1 MSVLEFFL
9 YITLANWSIVTLL
22 WIFIRKNNHI
32 YLINVYW
39 GAGFVLLTAAAMS
52 LEGFLEDSSFHI
64 RQYLVNCLVILWGVE
79 LSFFLYRKEKI
90 GLKGP
95 ADLITE
101 KYKRDL
107 KSYRKRFLK
116 IGLLQVLAISPII
129 SINYLPGTNSLNF
142 LDFLGFILF
151 SLGFYIETKSNNDLL
166 AFRVN
171 NLEKKRILSAGLWE
185 YSRHPN
191 YFGHLL
197 QWWAFYLVA
206 CNAIGGAWSFFGPLI
221 MSLYT
226 LKLVI
231 KSTEKR
237 MLANVPE
244 YSGYINSTNKLI
256 PEVFQGGNQA
266 LDAIR
271 SLVPYRQLTA
281 FAGLISRSENQLIK
295 KILISWFYYFY
306 KPNLDESVN
315 KKPQD
320 FRSFND
326 FFTRKLESKSRPINQ
341 DTDIIISPV
350 DGIVV
355 SLGNLKKGALIQAK
369 GISYD
374 VSELIQDQALENN
387 FKNGCYVTIYL
398 APTNYHRIHFP
409 FGGTIEKTKYLKGN
423 LYSVNASSAR
433 RIKSLYSEN
442 ERTFTF
448 VKSESLSYGLVSVGA
463 AMVGSIVPFWNEEIN
478 SKKEHLVD
486 LWNKGPKEDLLRVSK
501 GEELGYFQMGSTV
514 ILLFPSNIQID
525 KNFLYEAKPVK
536 FGEELI
542 NLSKRK

>member
-9 YITLANWSIVTLL
+9 YITLVNWSIVTLL
-22 WIFIRKNNHI
+22 WIFIKKNKQI
-32 YLINVYW
+32 YLINVYS
-39 GAGFVLLTAAAMS
+39 GSGFVLLTVAAMV
-52 LEGFLEDSSFHI
+52 LEGFFEDSSFHI
-64 RQYLVNCLVILWGVE
+64 RQYLVNCLVILWGVK

-90 GLKGP
+90 VLKGP
-95 ADLITE
+95 ADLVTE

-107 KSYRKRFLK
+107 KSYRERFLK

-197 QWWAFYLVA
+197 QWWAFYIVA

-226 LKLVI
+226 LKVVI
-231 KSTEKR
+231 KGTEKR
-237 MLANVPE
+237 MLTNVPE

-271 SLVPYRQLTA
+271 SLVPFRQLTA

-295 KILISWFYYFY
+295 KTLISWFCYFY

-341 DTDIIISPV
+341 ETDIIISPV
-350 DGIVV
+350 DGMVV
-355 SLGNLKKGALIQAK
+355 SLGYLKKGALIQAK

-398 APTNYHRIHFP
+398 APINYHRIHFP
-409 FGGTIEKTKYLKGN
+409 FGGTIGKTKYLKGN

-433 RIKSLYSEN
+433 RIKSLYSKN

-463 AMVGSIVPFWNEEIN
+463 AMVGSIVPFWNKDIN

-486 LWNKGPKEDLLRVSK
+486 LWNQGPEEDLLRVSK

-514 ILLFPSNIQID
+514 ILLFPSDIQID

>member
-22 WIFIRKNNHI
+22 WIFIRNNSQI

-52 LEGFLEDSSFHI
+52 LEGLLEDSSFHI
-64 RQYLVNCLVILWGVE
+64 RQYLVNCLVILWGVK

-107 KSYRKRFLK
+107 KSYRERFLK

-197 QWWAFYLVA
+197 QWWAFYIVA

-226 LKLVI
+226 LKVVI
-231 KSTEKR
+231 KGTEKR

-271 SLVPYRQLTA
+271 SLVPFRQLTA

-295 KILISWFYYFY
+295 KILISWFCYFY

-350 DGIVV
+350 DGMVV

-398 APTNYHRIHFP
+398 APINYHRIHFP

-433 RIKSLYSEN
+433 RIKSLYSKN

-486 LWNKGPKEDLLRVSK
+486 LWNQGPEEDLLRVSK

-514 ILLFPSNIQID
+514 ILLFPSDIQID

>member
-1 MSVLEFFL
+1 MSVLEFCL
-9 YITLANWSIVTLL
+9 YITLVNWSIVILL
-22 WIFIRKNNHI
+22 LVFIKNNNQI

-39 GAGFVLLTAAAMS
+39 GTGFVLLTAAAMS

-64 RQYLVNCLVILWGVE
+64 RQYLVNCLVILWGVK

-107 KSYRKRFLK
+107 KSYRERFLK

-151 SLGFYIETKSNNDLL
+151 SLGFYIETKSNNNLL
-166 AFRVN
+166 TFKVN

-197 QWWAFYLVA
+197 QWWAFYIVA

-226 LKLVI
+226 LKVVI
-231 KSTEKR
+231 KGTEKR

-271 SLVPYRQLTA
+271 SLVPFRQLTA

-295 KILISWFYYFY
+295 KILISWFCYFY

-315 KKPQD
+315 KKSQD

-341 DTDIIISPV
+341 ETDIIISPV
-350 DGIVV
+350 DGMVV

-398 APTNYHRIHFP
+398 APINYHRIHFP

-433 RIKSLYSEN
+433 RIKSLYSKN

-463 AMVGSIVPFWNEEIN
+463 AMVGSIVPFWNKEIN

-486 LWNKGPKEDLLRVSK
+486 LWNQGPEEDLLRVSK

-514 ILLFPSNIQID
+514 ILLFPFDIQID

>member
-9 YITLANWSIVTLL
+9 YITLANWSIVTFL
-22 WIFIRKNNHI
+22 WVFIKKNSQI

-39 GAGFVLLTAAAMS
+39 GAGYVLLTVVAMT
-52 LEGFLEDSSFHI
+52 LNGLLEDSSFHV
-64 RQYLVNCLVILWGVE
+64 RQYLVNFLVTIWGIK
-79 LSFFLYRKEKI
+79 LSFFLYRKEKLRLE
-90 GLKGP
+90 GSSE
-95 ADLITE
+95 LIAE
-101 KYKRDL
+101 KYERDL

-116 IGLLQVLAISPII
+116 IGLLQVLAIFPII

-151 SLGFYIETKSNNDLL
+151 SLGFYVETKSNNDLL

-197 QWWAFYLVA
+197 QWWAFYIIA

-226 LKLVI
+226 LKVVI
-231 KSTEKR
+231 KDTEKR

-244 YSGYINSTNKLI
+244 YSGYINKTNKLM
-256 PEVFQGGNQA
+256 PGVFQGGNQA
-266 LDAIR
+266 LDVIR
-271 SLVPYRQLTA
+271 SVVPFRQFTA
-281 FAGLISRSENQLIK
+281 FAGLISRSENKLIK
-295 KILISWFYYFY
+295 KILISWFCYFY
-306 KPNLDESVN
+306 KPNLDESIN
-315 KKPQD
+315 KRPQD

-341 DTDIIISPV
+341 DTDTIISPV
-350 DGIVV
+350 DGTVV
-355 SLGNLKKGALIQAK
+355 SLGNLKEGTLIQAK

-374 VSELIQDQALENN
+374 VSDLIQDQALENT

-398 APTNYHRIHFP
+398 APINYHRIHFP
-409 FGGTIEKTKYLKGN
+409 FSGTIEKTKYLKGN

-433 RIKSLYSEN
+433 RIKSLYSKN

-478 SKKEHLVD
+478 SKKEHLVN
-486 LWNKGPKEDLLRVSK
+486 LWNQGPDEDLLRVSK
-501 GEELGYFQMGSTV
+501 GKELGYFQMGSTV
-514 ILLFPSNIQID
+514 ILLFPSDIQID

-542 NLSKRK
+542 NLSERK

>member
-22 WIFIRKNNHI
+22 WVFIKNNNQI

-39 GAGFVLLTAAAMS
+39 GTGFVLLTAAAMS

-64 RQYLVNCLVILWGVE
+64 RQYLVNCLVILWGVK

-107 KSYRKRFLK
+107 KSYKERFLK

-197 QWWAFYLVA
+197 QWWAFYIVA

-226 LKLVI
+226 LKVVI
-231 KSTEKR
+231 KGTEKR

-271 SLVPYRQLTA
+271 SLVPFRQLTA

-295 KILISWFYYFY
+295 KTLISWFCYFY

-326 FFTRKLESKSRPINQ
+326 FFTRKLESNSRPINQ
-341 DTDIIISPV
+341 ETDIIISPV
-350 DGIVV
+350 DGMVV

-369 GISYD
+369 GISYE
-374 VSELIQDQALENN
+374 VSELIQDHSLENN

-398 APTNYHRIHFP
+398 APINYHRIHFP

-433 RIKSLYSEN
+433 RIKSLYSKN

-463 AMVGSIVPFWNEEIN
+463 AMVGSIVPFWNKEIN

-486 LWNKGPKEDLLRVSK
+486 LWNQGPEEDLLRVSK

-514 ILLFPSNIQID
+514 ILLFPSDVKID

>member
-9 YITLANWSIVTLL
+9 YITLVNWSIVTLL
-22 WIFIRKNNHI
+22 WIFIKKNTQI

-39 GAGFVLLTAAAMS
+39 GAGFILLTVAAMVM
-52 LEGFLEDSSFHI
+52 EGMFEDSSFHI
-64 RQYLVNCLVILWGVE
+64 RQYLVNFLVSLWGIK

-90 GLKGP
+90 RSKGP
-95 ADLITE
+95 ADLVTE

-107 KSYRKRFLK
+107 NSYRKGFLK

-142 LDFLGFILF
+142 LDFLVFMLF
-151 SLGFYIETKSNNDLL
+151 SLGFYIETKSNSDLL
-166 AFRVN
+166 AFKVN

-185 YSRHPN
+185 HSHHPN

-206 CNAIGGAWSFFGPLI
+206 CNAIGGTWSFFGPLI

-226 LKLVI
+226 LKVVI
-231 KSTEKR
+231 KGAEKR
-237 MLANVPE
+237 MLANVLE

-271 SLVPYRQLTA
+271 SLVPFRQLTA

-295 KILISWFYYFY
+295 KILIRWFCYFY

-350 DGIVV
+350 DGMVV

-374 VSELIQDQALENN
+374 VSELIQDQALENS

-398 APTNYHRIHFP
+398 APINYHRIHFP
-409 FGGTIEKTKYLKGN
+409 FDGTIEKTKYLEGN

-433 RIKSLYSEN
+433 RIKSLYSKN

-486 LWNKGPKEDLLRVSK
+486 LWNQGPEEDLLRVSK

-514 ILLFPSNIQID
+514 ILLFPSDIQID

>member
-1 MSVLEFFL
+1 M
-9 YITLANWSIVTLL
+9 
-22 WIFIRKNNHI
+22 
-32 YLINVYW
+32 
-39 GAGFVLLTAAAMS
+39 
-52 LEGFLEDSSFHI
+52 
-64 RQYLVNCLVILWGVE
+64 
-79 LSFFLYRKEKI
+79 
-90 GLKGP
+90 
-95 ADLITE
+95 
-101 KYKRDL
+101 
-107 KSYRKRFLK
+107 
-116 IGLLQVLAISPII
+116 
-129 SINYLPGTNSLNF
+129 
-142 LDFLGFILF
+142 LF
-151 SLGFYIETKSNNDLL
+151 SLGFYIETKSTNDLL
-166 AFRVN
+166 TFKVN

-185 YSRHPN
+185 HSRHPN

-197 QWWAFYLVA
+197 QWWAFYIVA

-226 LKLVI
+226 LKVVI
-231 KSTEKR
+231 KGTEKR

-271 SLVPYRQLTA
+271 SLVPFRQLTA

-295 KILISWFYYFY
+295 KILISWFCYFY

-350 DGIVV
+350 DGMVV

-374 VSELIQDQALENN
+374 VSELIQDQALENS

-398 APTNYHRIHFP
+398 APINYHRIHFP
-409 FGGTIEKTKYLKGN
+409 FGGTIEKTKYLEGN

-433 RIKSLYSEN
+433 RIKSLYSKN

-478 SKKEHLVD
+478 PKKEHLVD
-486 LWNKGPKEDLLRVSK
+486 LWNQGPEEDLLRVSK

-514 ILLFPSNIQID
+514 ILLFPSDIQID

>member
-1 MSVLEFFL
+1 M
-9 YITLANWSIVTLL
+9 
-22 WIFIRKNNHI
+22 
-32 YLINVYW
+32 
-39 GAGFVLLTAAAMS
+39 
-52 LEGFLEDSSFHI
+52 
-64 RQYLVNCLVILWGVE
+64 
-79 LSFFLYRKEKI
+79 
-90 GLKGP
+90 
-95 ADLITE
+95 
-101 KYKRDL
+101 
-107 KSYRKRFLK
+107 
-116 IGLLQVLAISPII
+116 
-129 SINYLPGTNSLNF
+129 
-142 LDFLGFILF
+142 LF
-151 SLGFYIETKSNNDLL
+151 SLGFYIETKSNSDLL
-166 AFRVN
+166 TFKVN
-171 NLEKKRILSAGLWE
+171 NLEKKIILSAGLWE

-197 QWWAFYLVA
+197 QWWAFYIVA

-221 MSLYT
+221 VSLYT
-226 LKLVI
+226 LKVVI
-231 KSTEKR
+231 KGTEKR

-244 YSGYINSTNKLI
+244 YSGYIISTNKLI

-271 SLVPYRQLTA
+271 SLVPFRQLTA

-295 KILISWFYYFY
+295 KILISWFCYFY

-326 FFTRKLESKSRPINQ
+326 FFTRKLELKSRPINQ
-341 DTDIIISPV
+341 GADIITSPV
-350 DGIVV
+350 DGVVV

-369 GISYD
+369 GISYE
-374 VSELIQDQALENN
+374 VSELIQDHSLENN

-398 APTNYHRIHFP
+398 APINYHRIHFP
-409 FGGTIEKTKYLKGN
+409 FGGTIEKTKYLEGN

-433 RIKSLYSEN
+433 RIKSLYSKN

-448 VKSESLSYGLVSVGA
+448 VKSESFSYGLVSVGA

-486 LWNKGPKEDLLRVSK
+486 LWNQGPEEDLLRVSK

-514 ILLFPSNIQID
+514 ILLFPSDIQID

-542 NLSKRK
+542 NISKRK

>member
-9 YITLANWSIVTLL
+9 YITFVNWSIVTLL
-22 WIFIRKNNHI
+22 WLFIKKNNQI
-32 YLINVYW
+32 YLINVYC
-39 GAGFVLLTAAAMS
+39 GSGFILLTVAAMVM
-52 LEGFLEDSSFHI
+52 EGIFEDSSFHI
-64 RQYLVNCLVILWGVE
+64 RQYLVNFLVILWGIK
-79 LSFFLYRKEKI
+79 LSSFLYRKEKI
-90 GLKGP
+90 RSKGP
-95 ADLITE
+95 ADLLTE

-107 KSYRKRFLK
+107 NSYRKRFLK

-142 LDFLGFILF
+142 LDFLGFMLF
-151 SLGFYIETKSNNDLL
+151 SLGFYIESKSNSDLL
-166 AFRVN
+166 TFKVN
-171 NLEKKRILSAGLWE
+171 NLKKKRILSAGLWE
-185 YSRHPN
+185 HSRHPN

-197 QWWAFYLVA
+197 QWWAFYIVA

-226 LKLVI
+226 LKVVI
-231 KSTEKR
+231 KGTEKR

-266 LDAIR
+266 LDAMR
-271 SLVPYRQLTA
+271 SLVPFRQLTA

-295 KILISWFYYFY
+295 KILISWFCYFY

-315 KKPQD
+315 KKAQD

-326 FFTRKLESKSRPINQ
+326 FFTRKLKSESRPINQ

-374 VSELIQDQALENN
+374 VSELIQDRSLENS
-387 FKNGCYVTIYL
+387 FENGCYVTIYL
-398 APTNYHRIHFP
+398 APINYHRIHFP
-409 FGGTIEKTKYLKGN
+409 FGGTIKKTKYLKGN

-433 RIKSLYSEN
+433 RIKSLYSKN

-486 LWNKGPKEDLLRVSK
+486 LWNQGPEEDLLRVSK

-514 ILLFPSNIQID
+514 ILLFPSDIQID

>member
-9 YITLANWSIVTLL
+9 YITLVNWSIVTLL
-22 WIFIRKNNHI
+22 WIFIKKNNQI

-39 GAGFVLLTAAAMS
+39 GTGFVLLTAAAMS

-64 RQYLVNCLVILWGVE
+64 RQYLVNCLVILWGVK

-90 GLKGP
+90 GLRCP
-95 ADLITE
+95 ADLIAE
-101 KYKRDL
+101 KYKRNL
-107 KSYRKRFLK
+107 KSYKERFLK

-185 YSRHPN
+185 HSRHPN

-197 QWWAFYLVA
+197 QWWAFYIVA

-221 MSLYT
+221 VSLYT
-226 LKLVI
+226 LKVVI
-231 KSTEKR
+231 KGTEKR

-266 LDAIR
+266 LDVIR
-271 SLVPYRQLTA
+271 SLVPFRQLTA
-281 FAGLISRSENQLIK
+281 FAGLISRSESQLIK
-295 KILISWFYYFY
+295 KILISWFCYFY

-320 FRSFND
+320 FKSFND

-341 DTDIIISPV
+341 DADIITSPV
-350 DGIVV
+350 DGVVV

-369 GISYD
+369 GISYE
-374 VSELIQDQALENN
+374 VSELIQDHSLENN

-398 APTNYHRIHFP
+398 APINYHRIHFP
-409 FGGTIEKTKYLKGN
+409 FGGTIEKTKYLEGN

-433 RIKSLYSEN
+433 RIKSLYSKN

-478 SKKEHLVD
+478 PKKEHLVD
-486 LWNKGPKEDLLRVSK
+486 LWNQGPEEDLLRVSK

-514 ILLFPSNIQID
+514 ILLFPSDIQID

>member
-9 YITLANWSIVTLL
+9 YITFVNWSIVTLL
-22 WIFIRKNNHI
+22 WLFIKKNNQI
-32 YLINVYW
+32 YIINVYS
-39 GAGFVLLTAAAMS
+39 GSGFVLLTVAAMVMES
-52 LEGFLEDSSFHI
+52 IFEDSSFHI
-64 RQYLVNCLVILWGVE
+64 RQYLVNFLVILWGIK
-79 LSFFLYRKEKI
+79 LSSFLYRKEKI
-90 GLKGP
+90 RSKGP
-95 ADLITE
+95 ADLVGE
-101 KYKRDL
+101 EYKRDL
-107 KSYRKRFLK
+107 NSYRKRFLK

-166 AFRVN
+166 TFKVN
-171 NLEKKRILSAGLWE
+171 NLEKKIILSAGLWE

-197 QWWAFYLVA
+197 QWWAFYIVA
-206 CNAIGGAWSFFGPLI
+206 CNAIGGEWSFFGPLI

-226 LKLVI
+226 LKVVI
-231 KSTEKR
+231 KGTEKR

-244 YSGYINSTNKLI
+244 YSGYIINTNKLI

-266 LDAIR
+266 LDAMR
-271 SLVPYRQLTA
+271 SLVPFRQLTA

-295 KILISWFYYFY
+295 KILISWFCYFY
-306 KPNLDESVN
+306 KPNLDESAN
-315 KKPQD
+315 KKLQD

-326 FFTRKLESKSRPINQ
+326 FFTRKLEPKSRPINQ
-341 DTDIIISPV
+341 DADIITSPV
-350 DGIVV
+350 DGMVV

-369 GISYD
+369 GINYD

-398 APTNYHRIHFP
+398 APINYHRIHFP

-433 RIKSLYSEN
+433 RIKSLYSKN

-448 VKSESLSYGLVSVGA
+448 VKSGSLSYGLVSVGA
-463 AMVGSIVPFWNEEIN
+463 AMVGSVVPFWNEEIN
-478 SKKEHLVD
+478 YKKEHLVD
-486 LWNKGPKEDLLRVSK
+486 LWNQGPKEDLLRVSK

-514 ILLFPSNIQID
+514 ILLFPSDIQID

>member
-9 YITLANWSIVTLL
+9 YITLVNWSIVTLL
-22 WIFIRKNNHI
+22 WIFIKKNNQI
-32 YLINVYW
+32 YLINIYW
-39 GAGFVLLTAAAMS
+39 GAGFILLAVAAMVI
-52 LEGFLEDSSFHI
+52 EGIFEDSSFHI
-64 RQYLVNCLVILWGVE
+64 RQYLVNFLVILWGAK

-90 GLKGP
+90 RSKGP
-95 ADLITE
+95 ADLVTE

-107 KSYRKRFLK
+107 NSYRKGFLK

-142 LDFLGFILF
+142 LDFLGFMLF
-151 SLGFYIETKSNNDLL
+151 SLGFYIETKSNTDLL
-166 AFRVN
+166 TFKVN
-171 NLEKKRILSAGLWE
+171 NLEKKRILNSGLWE
-185 YSRHPN
+185 LSRHPN

-197 QWWAFYLVA
+197 QWWAFYIVA

-226 LKLVI
+226 LKVVI
-231 KSTEKR
+231 KGTEKR

-244 YSGYINSTNKLI
+244 YSGYIISTNKLI

-271 SLVPYRQLTA
+271 SLVPFRQLTA

-295 KILISWFYYFY
+295 KILISWFCYFY

-350 DGIVV
+350 DGMVV

-374 VSELIQDQALENN
+374 VSELIQDQALENS

-398 APTNYHRIHFP
+398 APINYHRIHFP
-409 FGGTIEKTKYLKGN
+409 FGGTIEKTKYLEGN

-433 RIKSLYSEN
+433 RIKSLYSKN

-448 VKSESLSYGLVSVGA
+448 VKSGSLSYGLVSVGA

-486 LWNKGPKEDLLRVSK
+486 LWNQGPKEDLLRVSK
-501 GEELGYFQMGSTV
+501 GQELGYFQMGSTV
-514 ILLFPSNIQID
+514 ILLFPPDIQID
-525 KNFLYEAKPVK
+525 KNFLYETKPVK

-542 NLSKRK
+542 NLSKIK